1 MNGDDSKRLARLN
14 KQFQGITSGKIT
26 VSPNNAKTYLEAIYK
41 QLNPVDCFSTVMT
54 SEPGRAALLKAIEYD
69 LSIQFFNKEIASLI
83 RYLQDE
89 NLAAINNGQLLDDI
103 ITNLVGRKL
112 FWTEFRK
119 AFLEEKLDENGTF
132 SFGWLYWK
140 LCRSSSPATQAYR
153 SDSDMTI
160 IIQRLKS
167 STNVDIQKIGMRIYD
182 VYSAAQSIGPL
193 EMSVTTAP
201 GGRHDNDF
209 ADFRQITILPTQ
221 EEIECKDTAFL
232 RPSSFLEEPATK
244 PNRVALHLDNQFRL
258 LREDMLSELKEELQL
273 AKGEK
278 KGFRRGVM
286 IKGLSLLDIHCGPPE
301 KRDKDK
307 LGLVCVC
314 EKDLPQLEK
323 FSGPAERNA
332 FLKDK
337 TNFFKHQSLTCLMVG
352 KAIIAFATIHRDE
365 QRLIKN
371 PPEIVLQFEDE
382 ISMRKALYNFK
393 MQNEITLVQINTA
406 IFAFE
411 PVLKGLQRA
420 KSLPLSKELIL
431 WEEGDHLEDVEI
443 QAELVIRALR
453 ANPKENLKS
462 ILNTPK
468 DIILDS
474 SQVRSLISGLTQKV
488 SLIQGPPGTFC
499 FYCPEYLYPNKI
511 RNREVFPRRT
521 HCEVHSRSNRTD
533 DSRRLLH
540 ESRP

>member
-167 STNVDIQKIGMRIYD
+167 STNVDIQKIGMKIYD

-232 RPSSFLEEPATK
+232 RPSSFLEDPATK

-286 IKGLSLLDIHCGPPE
+286 IKGLSLLDTHCGPPE

-352 KAIIAFATIHRDE
+352 KVIIAFATIHRDE

-443 QAELVIRALR
+443 QAEPVIRALR
-453 ANPKENLKS
+453 TNPKENLKR

-488 SLIQGPPGTFC
+488 SLIQGPPGRFC
-499 FYCPEYLYPNKI
+499 SYCPEYLYSNKI